1 MINTVKLNNILKKHY
16 LAGTERL
23 EWNRNVPFKIWME
36 SVDET
41 EILSEIKSILV
52 CSIF

>member
-1 MINTVKLNNILKKHY
+1 MINTVKLNNIKKKYY
-16 LAGTERL
+16 LAGMEWL

-36 SVDET
+36 FVDET
-41 EILSEIKSILV
+41 KILSEIKSILV